1 MIMSN
6 PLLDTPALIDYS
18 AVTLEH
24 LSHAVDKVVA
34 THRNG
39 ITWFVDR
46 QRRLPTWDDLVL
58 EVDALD
64 ANLQAV
70 FYSIAPLAFNGG
82 AWASAV
88 HEAYTRVETRFRT
101 KLNDSELFVL
111 YERLANST
119 LGQHLDAHQKATLRL
134 TLQAFHLAG
143 VHLDPP
149 VQHRIEQLEQRI
161 RELEEQFARNL
172 ARSVEQSSI
181 HVTQGQRLAGIPE
194 RLLAQMA
201 ADASAAS
208 LSGWLITCEEASC
221 LAVLEYASDRAL
233 RERAYRA
240 YQTRGWSTDA
250 EHDNGPVLDRLAQ
263 ARHEKALLLG
273 FPNHL
278 MFSLQS
284 KSAGSAEQV
293 RGFLDDLARK
303 LRTPLQAWQQRLRL
317 SAHDAGLGD
326 VQPWDIAYLRDTSS
340 ISDEAPAVDAYA
352 EYFTLD
358 NVLQAL
364 VDLAQQLFG
373 LTLLRTE
380 VVAAWH
386 PSVLTF
392 EVLQDHARIGHLY
405 VDALQRPGKQGGSV
419 FTSYIRNRRIDA
431 EGRYHGAVAAMF
443 SDVLPGI
450 DGKPALLDHLAL
462 RKLYHEFGHALHHLM
477 VRTANHVLSD
487 LRRLGTDGVEVS
499 GKLLERWV
507 WDAGYMAS
515 ISSHYQSGVSL
526 APQELEGVLA
536 TLRGEGIHE
545 CAILL
550 GQALFDLDLHSA
562 PNDGRT
568 IEQRVDDSYRQA
580 SCVPMAGF
588 ERPMHALEH
597 LVSGYDAGYYAY
609 LWSNV
614 QAFDLFSRFEQHG
627 LLDARTGRDLHEA
640 VFAPGS
646 SRPLVQSIEAFLGRP
661 VSPLPYLRWLGLSE
675 VGSA

>member
-1 MIMSN
+1 MIMPN
-6 PLLDTPALIDYS
+6 PLLDTPALVDYS

-24 LSHAVDKVVA
+24 LSDAVDQVIA
-34 THRNG
+34 AHRDG
-39 ITWFVDR
+39 IAGLVDR
-46 QRRLPTWDDLVL
+46 QRQLPTWDDLVL
-58 EVDALD
+58 GVDVLD

-70 FYSIAPLAFNGG
+70 FYAIAPLAFQGG
-82 AWASAV
+82 EWESAV
-88 HEAYTRVETRFRT
+88 HEAYARVTTRFRQ
-101 KLNDSELFVL
+101 KLNDSELFTL
-111 YERLANST
+111 YERLANSS
-119 LGQHLDAHQKATLRL
+119 LGQHLDAHQRTTLRL
-134 TLQAFHLAG
+134 TLQAFRLAG
-143 VHLDPP
+143 VHLDPA
-149 VQHRIEQLEQRI
+149 VQQRIEQIEQRI
-161 RELEEQFARNL
+161 RGLEEQFARNL
-172 ARSVEQSSI
+172 ARSIEQSSI
-181 HVTQGQRLAGIPE
+181 HVTQRQRLAGIPE
-194 RLLAQMA
+194 RLLAQLA
-201 ADASAAS
+201 ASASAAS
-208 LSGWLITCEEASC
+208 LPGWLVTCDEASSR
-221 LAVLEYASDRAL
+221 AVLEYASDRAL
-233 RERAYRA
+233 REQVYRA
-240 YQTRGWSTDA
+240 YQTRGWSADA
-250 EHDNGPVLDRLAQ
+250 EHDNGPVLERLAQ
-263 ARHEKALLLG
+263 ARHEKASLLG

-317 SAHDAGLGD
+317 SAHDAGLDD

-340 ISDEAPAVDAYA
+340 ISDEAPAVEAYA

-358 NVLQAL
+358 NVMQAL
-364 VDLAQQLFG
+364 VSLAQQLFG
-373 LTLLRTE
+373 LALLRTE

-405 VDALQRPGKQGGSV
+405 VDALQWPGKQGGNV

-431 EGRYHGAVAAMF
+431 EGQYHGAVAAVF
-443 SDVLPGI
+443 SDVLPGT
-450 DGKPALLDHLAL
+450 DGKPAVLDHLAL

-477 VRTANHVLSD
+477 VRTASHVLSD
-487 LRRLGTDGVEVS
+487 LRHIGTDGVEVS

-536 TLRGEGIHE
+536 TLRGEGAHE

-550 GQALFDLDLHSA
+550 SQALFDLDLHSA

-568 IEQRVDDSYRQA
+568 IEQRVEDSRRQA
-580 SCVPMAGF
+580 SCMPMAGF
-588 ERPMHALEH
+588 ERPMHAFEH
-597 LVSGYDAGYYAY
+597 LLSGYDAGYYAY
-609 LWSNV
+609 LWSDV

-627 LLDARTGRDLHEA
+627 LLDARTGRDLQEA

-646 SRPLVQSIEAFLGRP
+646 SRPLVQGIEAFLGRP
-661 VSPLPYLRWLGLSE
+661 VSALPYLRWLGLPE
-675 VGSA
+675 IGSA